1 MRNQIIN
8 WVMPYLEG
16 VMSYLQRWDKLTTME
31 YGVIAAC
38 ALGMII
44 LAVVLCKIY
53 RVVEGYLHRR
63 WQLHGWQ
70 ENRGK
75 SF

>member
-1 MRNQIIN
+1 
-8 WVMPYLEG
+8 
-16 VMSYLQRWDKLTTME
+16 ME